1 MINDLFRDTVGAL
14 TIVLEMYKQGWEIN
28 DPIMIPQ
35 MYDLR
40 QAAGR
45 ELEAAAK
52 EIDGIYSVY
61 GCDGE
66 QYLFSE
72 GHYTALYEWDSAVHR
87 YLGNAFIY
95 NEYTAA
101 ALFNPS
107 NDRSVDIS
115 QISACIN
122 ALSDLRRIIRESD
135 SLAIL
140 DAEMPRI
147 HSDICTINAFVN
159 KYHERGGLH
168 A

>member
-14 TIVLEMYKQGWEIN
+14 TVVLEMHKQGWEIN
-28 DPIMIPQ
+28 DPIMTLH

-45 ELEAAAK
+45 ELEEASR
-52 EIDGIYSVY
+52 EIDKIFSADS
-61 GCDGE
+61 CDGE

-72 GHYTALYEWDSAVHR
+72 GHYATLDEWTAAVRR
-87 YLGNAFIY
+87 YLGNAFVY

-101 ALFNPS
+101 ALFNLS

-115 QISACIN
+115 QISTCIS
-122 ALSDLRRIIRESD
+122 ALSDLRRIYRESD
-135 SLAIL
+135 SLAAL
-140 DAEMPRI
+140 DAEIPSIRN
-147 HSDICTINAFVN
+147 DIRTINTFVS